1 VSLSSVTKVRR
12 RSVLAEIVEMLA
24 GIVEIVP
31 KRFFGR
37 KISCSQF
44 QLVQLE
50 KTYFAN
56 SNPTMSNKRWNI
68 IFSLRLLS

>member
-1 VSLSSVTKVRR
+1 
-12 RSVLAEIVEMLA
+12 VLAEIVEMWAGIVEMLA

-56 SNPTMSNKRWNI
+56 LNPTMFHMRWNI